1 MKSKKVKIVATLGPS
16 IKAPEMI
23 EKMAI
28 AGTDVFRINLS
39 HATRDEIE
47 NYVSVIRGLEK
58 KLNKTLS
65 IMGDLCGTKL
75 RIGKIEENTVIETD
89 GTIEISPD
97 EVIGNKDIFSI
108 NQPKILEQVKS
119 GMIILI
125 DDGLIKLQVA
135 ETGDNGFVRCKIIK
149 GGKLLPNKGFFVQD
163 VLMENVEMTK
173 KDIEDIK
180 IMAEVNADAIAIS
193 FVQTER
199 DVAAVRKLLPK
210 ESDIILISKIETTQ
224 ALANIEKIIE
234 ASDGILIARGDLG
247 LAVPIAQVPILQKKL
262 INQCLKQAKPVI
274 TATQMLESMTG
285 NSMPTR
291 AEVTDVANAILDGT
305 DAIMLSAETASGKFP
320 VEAVEMMRE
329 IIKTTYPYIVKRE
342 FDDESQIPHA
352 ISSAAGFV
360 AEKTHA
366 KAIIVF
372 THSGFSALQVARH
385 RNSHEVIVAL
395 SPNLKTLRKLNFC
408 WGIYP
413 KYIKGTDS
421 FDHALEQAKEF
432 ITNNEIIKLSSGDPY
447 VVVAGLPFN
456 KAGTTNFVHIDKA

>member
-1 MKSKKVKIVATLGPS
+1 MKTKKVKIVVTLGPS

-23 EKMAI
+23 EKI
-28 AGTDVFRINLS
+28 ALAGADVFRINLS
-39 HATRDEIE
+39 HATKEEII
-47 NYVSVIRGLEK
+47 NYVDVIRGLEK

-75 RIGKIEENTVIETD
+75 RIGKIEENTSIETGQD
-89 GTIEISPD
+89 IEISPT
-97 EVIGNKDIFSI
+97 EVVGNKDVFSI
-108 NQPKILEQVKS
+108 NQSKILGNIKQD
-119 GMIILI
+119 MIILI
-125 DDGLIKLQVA
+125 DDGLIKLQVSDIA
-135 ETGDNGFVRCKIIK
+135 GNGYIKCKILK

-163 VLMENVEMTK
+163 VLMENIEMTR

-180 IMAEVNADAIAIS
+180 IMSEVSADAIAIS

-199 DVAAVRKLLPK
+199 DVEAVRNLLPK
-210 ESDIILISKIETTQ
+210 DSDIILISKIETTQ
-224 ALANIEKIIE
+224 ALANIEKIID

-247 LAVPIAQVPILQKKL
+247 LAVPIAEVPILQKKL

-274 TATQMLESMTG
+274 TATQMLESMTV

-320 VEAVEMMRE
+320 VEAVDMMRE
-329 IIKTTYPYIVKRE
+329 IIKTTYPHIQKRE
-342 FDDESQIPHA
+342 FNDESQIPHA

-366 KAIIVF
+366 KVIIVF

-413 KYIKGTDS
+413 RFIEGTDS
-421 FDHALEQAKEF
+421 FDHALTQAKEF
-432 ITNNEIIKLSSGDPY
+432 LNNNEIIKLSVGDPY

-456 KAGTTNFVHIDKA
+456 KTGTTNFIHVDKV